1 MSTPLTRD
9 EIVAGGNT
17 ARSLVDTAREE
28 LPSLEHWGREQLSN
42 RELLA
47 HDLAEMTEVLAEC
60 VDTLRDQASRPA
72 RDLSAWTPPTGPDN
86 WVPDFSDDD
95 DLETAL
101 VSLLELI
108 PVSTVENLTV
118 EGAHVV
124 RWCMLWLQGTVD
136 DIYPAPVLRLLEA
149 ERPNLWTNGPVAQW
163 LVGHAAA
170 RQHAIQRRL
179 LRKPP
184 SIRERA
190 ASTGAV
196 HIDSR
201 EAAIIAEGDPSRADE
216 VIVPRPGSAPV
227 INLDEVDPS
236 RSDPMFKHDPPFTA
250 RERGDAGTLGFTSD
264 YATDPHAPSHIERL
278 RQKQRELFDGA
289 PIEYGPLDEIGQGS

>member
-1 MSTPLTRD
+1 MSTPPLTRD

-17 ARSLVDTAREE
+17 ARNLVDTAREE

-101 VSLLELI
+101 VSLLDLL
-108 PVSTVENLTV
+108 PASTVEELTAD
-118 EGAHVV
+118 GAHVV
-124 RWCMLWLQGTVD
+124 RWAMLWLQGAVD
-136 DIYPAPVLRLLEA
+136 DTYPVPVLQYLEY

-163 LVGHAAA
+163 LIGHAGS
-170 RQHAIQRRL
+170 RQLTLQRRL
-179 LRKPP
+179 LRKAPATP
-184 SIRERA
+184 ETYERVNAQAPDWLAQLESIRDR
-190 ASTGAV
+190 V
-196 HIDSR
+196 SR
-201 EAAIIAEGDPSRADE
+201 KPKLFG
-216 VIVPRPGSAPV
+216 VT
-227 INLDEVDPS
+227 LDEVDPS
-236 RSDPMFKHDPPFTA
+236 RSDPMFKHDTPFTS

-264 YATDPHAPSHIERL
+264 YTTDPHAPSHIERL
-278 RQKQRELFDGA
+278 RQKQRELLDGA